1 MPKRPF
7 LIGVA
12 GGSSSGKTTVAERL
26 AELAGTRHLA
36 LIKLDSYY
44 VDLSDRP
51 MAEREAFDFD
61 HPDAFDWSLLND
73 HLAALAA
80 GASVPVP
87 VYDYVQ
93 YNRSGEV
100 KLVHPAPIIVVE
112 GILVLWEPT
121 LRERFDLKVFVDTD
135 ADIRLIRRLRRDAA
149 ERGRIAES
157 VIEQYLTT
165 VRPAHE
171 QFIEPSKRY
180 ADVIVPSGRP
190 QPPRARRPARPRR
203 AARRQ
208 TDDYATAGQSARDA
222 CVLDHRAGRATL
234 PLGQDRAMTFAHPA
248 FDNRVSRD
256 LGVDIPIVQAPMGW
270 IARSQLASAVSQA
283 GACGIIETSSG
294 ELDAVKDEI
303 RLMRDLTDKPVRRQH
318 RPGVR
323 ARPQHRRVR
332 HRPGRQVRDHVGRLA
347 DEVHEASSRTPG

>member
-1 MPKRPF
+1 VEHLPARPF

-26 AELAGTRHLA
+26 AELASTAHLA
-36 LIKLDSYY
+36 LLKLDSYY

-51 MAEREAFDFD
+51 LAEREAFDFD
-61 HPDAFDWSLLND
+61 HPDAFDWPLLND
-73 HLAALAA
+73 HIAALSA

-100 KLVHPAPIIVVE
+100 KLVHPAPIVVVE

-149 ERGRIAES
+149 ERGRSAES

-180 ADVIVPSGRP
+180 ADVIVPQGGLN
-190 QPPRARRPARPRR
+190 RPALDVLL
-203 AARRQ
+203 AR
-208 TDDYATAGQSARDA
+208 
-222 CVLDHRAGRATL
+222 VE
-234 PLGQDRAMTFAHPA
+234 
-248 FDNRVSRD
+248 
-256 LGVDIPIVQAPMGW
+256 
-270 IARSQLASAVSQA
+270 QLAS
-283 GACGIIETSSG
+283 T
-294 ELDAVKDEI
+294 
-303 RLMRDLTDKPVRRQH
+303 
-318 RPGVR
+318 
-323 ARPQHRRVR
+323 
-332 HRPGRQVRDHVGRLA
+332 
-347 DEVHEASSRTPG
+347 